1 MFEGRFPGWTQRGR
15 GKKLGIANGKWQVVN
30 SVPEEGRKGA
40 EETGGVGAASAG
52 GVGEKKL
59 GIANGK

>member
-30 SVPEEGRKGA
+30 SVPEEGRDSGGFVVDA
-40 EETGGVGAASAG
+40 EARKRASD
-52 GVGEKKL
+52 L
-59 GIANGK
+59 T